1 LPCGVTPSR
10 IEAVIGLGANLGDRR
25 AALVWAVR
33 RCADL
38 GQLIAVSSLYETD
51 PVGGP
56 PQPDFLNAAVRLST
70 VLGPEPLFAR
80 LLELERRAGRE
91 RRERWGPRTL
101 DLDLL
106 WIRGLRLDCG
116 HLRVP
121 HPHLESRPF
130 ALMPLVEV
138 APDAAHPDSGT
149 AYAAVLQGLDT
160 SGVRVAEP
168 GSDWVP
174 NDA

>member
-1 LPCGVTPSR
+1 VAPYRSD
-10 IEAVIGLGANLGDRR
+10 AVIGLGANLGDRR

-33 RCADL
+33 RCAEFGEL
-38 GQLIAVSSLYETD
+38 VAVSSLYETD

-56 PQPDFLNAAVRLST
+56 PQPDFLNAAVRLGT
-70 VLGPEPLFAR
+70 DLAAGPLFAR
-80 LLELERRAGRE
+80 MLDLERGAGRQ

-106 WIRGLRLDCG
+106 WIRGTCLVAE
-116 HLRVP
+116 HLQVP
-121 HPHLESRPF
+121 HPRLEARPF
-130 ALMPLVEV
+130 ALLPLVEV

-149 AYAAVLQGLDT
+149 AYAVVLAGLDA
-160 SGVRVAEP
+160 SGVRVAERGP
-168 GSDWVP
+168 GWVR